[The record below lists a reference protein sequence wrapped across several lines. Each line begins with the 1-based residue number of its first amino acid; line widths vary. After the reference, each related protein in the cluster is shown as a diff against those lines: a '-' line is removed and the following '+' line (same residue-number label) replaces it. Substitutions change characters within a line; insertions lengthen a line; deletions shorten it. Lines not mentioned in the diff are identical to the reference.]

1 MYGKFN
7 CAVMGSIN
15 MDFILRMDKVPH
27 IHENVSGTEYG
38 YAFGGKGANQATALR
53 RLGANVKMIGK
64 VADDDNGRRLIEN
77 LDNIGIDTSGV
88 AQNGT
93 QTGLAAILIDGEGRN
108 RIVVYEGANKEIEAK
123 EAVSHIDKSTDVLL
137 VQFETNEESVISTV
151 NFAIEN
157 NITTVIDCGPAK
169 NFQLEKMQGADILS
183 PNENETEAL
192 TGIFPASD
200 DDILEASK
208 ILMKRSKAKYIVL
221 KLGERGCSVWDGK
234 AIKMMPAY
242 KSNVVDTTAA
252 GDCFTA
258 AMALEYLRTGDILK
272 ACDTGNKA
280 GSVAVSHLGA
290 ADSMPTVEEL
300 KNIV

>member
-1 MYGKFN
+1 MYSKFN

-15 MDFILRMDKVPH
+15 MDFILRMNNVPH
-27 IHENVSGTEYG
+27 IHENVLGTEYG

-64 VADDDNGRRLIEN
+64 VADDDNGRKLTEN
-77 LDNIGIDTSGV
+77 LNSIGINTSGV
-88 AQNGT
+88 AQNGS

-108 RIVVYEGANKEIEAK
+108 RIIVYEGANKEIEAK
-123 EAVSHIDKSTDVLL
+123 EAVSHIDKNTDVLL
-137 VQFETNEESVISTV
+137 VQFETNEESVISMV
-151 NFAIEN
+151 NFAVEN

-208 ILMKRSKAKYIVL
+208 ILMERSKAKYIVL
-221 KLGERGCSVWDGK
+221 KLGERGCSMWDGK
-234 AIKMMPAY
+234 SIKMMPAY
-242 KSNVVDTTAA
+242 ESNVVDTTAA

-272 ACDTGNKA
+272 ACATGNKA
-280 GSVAVSHLGA
+280 GSVAVSRLGA
-290 ADSMPTVEEL
+290 ADSMPTVKEL
-300 KNIV
+300 KNIK